1 MAEYLAPG
9 VYVEEVGFRAKSI
22 EGVPTSIAGFIGPTL
37 KGPFPVQTGRPEA
50 NLPSPALPTRGEGV
64 SASPASGGG
73 WEGEHTPLV
82 SLMEYERVHGDG
94 RPIPGPD
101 GPRTNFMWYAA
112 RAFFDNGGRQLH
124 VARMDPAAK
133 DRTAELTACLA
144 AFEAIDDLSTVA
156 APGLSALGEAEAVAG
171 IGLLREHVEK
181 MRYRLAVID
190 CLPGQDVQSARR
202 FRARFDSARLALYYP
217 WVRGNDPYA
226 RNEILLP
233 PCGYVAGIYAR
244 GDHERGVR
252 KAPANEE
259 VRGALGFEVML
270 DKAGQDVLNA
280 EGINCFRFFLGRGMR
295 LWGSRTL
302 SSDPEW
308 KYVNVRRYLDYLERS
323 IDRGTQW
330 AVFEPNGEAL
340 RARVRASIEAF
351 LHDEW
356 LRGGLRGDRP
366 ENAYFVRCD
375 TSTMSQYDIEQ
386 GRLICLV
393 GVAPLKP
400 AEFITFRIGQHCG

>member
-1 MAEYLAPG
+1 
-9 VYVEEVGFRAKSI
+9 
-22 EGVPTSIAGFIGPTL
+22 
-37 KGPFPVQTGRPEA
+37 
-50 NLPSPALPTRGEGV
+50 
-64 SASPASGGG
+64 
-73 WEGEHTPLV
+73 
-82 SLMEYERVHGDG
+82 
-94 RPIPGPD
+94 
-101 GPRTNFMWYAA
+101 MWYAA

-133 DRTAELTACLA
+133 DRTAELAACLA
-144 AFEAIDDLSTVA
+144 AFETIDDLSTVA

-190 CLPGQDVQSARR
+190 SLPGQDVQSARR

-217 WVRGNDPYA
+217 WVRGHDPYG
-226 RNEILLP
+226 RKEILLP

-244 GDHERGVR
+244 GDHERGAW

-259 VRGALGFEVML
+259 VKGALGFEVLL
-270 DKAGQDVLNA
+270 DKADEDILNA

-323 IDRGTQW
+323 IDRGTRW

-366 ENAYFVRCD
+366 EKAYFVRCD
-375 TSTMSQYDIEQ
+375 TSTMTQLDIEA